1 MHYIIKAQQSFELD
15 VNASIA
21 VDMHTDEVKMSVL
34 VCVIISQG
42 YHVGWL

>member
-21 VDMHTDEVKMSVL
+21 VDMHTDEAKMSVL
-34 VCVIISQG
+34 VYVIISQG